1 MEFRRVLFRSV
12 VDITGQD
19 TIETGLVWED
29 GDADRSMKPVP
40 GTLVRTPWG
49 GDRAAQFLV
58 GFYELDGTP
67 HALAP
72 RHVLGRVIDRFAAD
86 GPTPVLAV
94 VLEFYLVD
102 QIGRAHVLTP
112 VTHAHLVCR
121 LLLEKYIKRQF

>member
-67 HALAP
+67 HDLDP

-86 GPTPVLAV
+86 RSEERRVGEERVRPIRSRGAPYT
-94 VLEFYLVD
+94 
-102 QIGRAHVLTP
+102 
-112 VTHAHLVCR
+112 
-121 LLLEKYIKRQF
+121 